1 MASDPSIA
9 RAAAQA
15 KRDSRPAAKGV
26 GQRVRDRRVAAGL
39 NQTTLALL
47 AGLCRQTVA
56 TVERAGTTD
65 LNTLRKIAAAL
76 DCSLADL
83 DLH

>member
-1 MASDPSIA
+1 MSSDPSIA
-9 RAAAQA
+9 RAHAQA
-15 KRDSRPAAKGV
+15 KRDSQPAAPGL

-56 TVERAGTTD
+56 TVEKTGTTD